1 MTSRLRIERRDDIAI
16 VRLAHPPVNA
26 LSAQVREELFAAL
39 ASLRDDPGVRGV
51 VIAGQGRAFSAGAD
65 VSEFQAAPGAF
76 ADRRDPADITALIEA
91 FDKPVMAA
99 IHGFALGGGL
109 ELALGCHGR
118 IAARG
123 SQLGLPEVALGILPG
138 AGGTQRLPRLIGVRK
153 ALSMMVTG
161 APVAAG
167 VGAEIGLVDAVA
179 DEDVVDVAVAFLR
192 EQLSSHQM
200 LRVTGAT
207 SVPLEGDE
215 DQVIV
220 EARSTLDV
228 PPGRRRA
235 AGRIVDCVEA
245 LRGLVSKTVCATS
258 VPRSWSVCVRPRRR
272 RCSTPSSLSVQRAAT
287 ARAPSHVPC
296 AASASS
302 VAARWVAALP
312 SPSPMRT
319 SP

>member
-1 MTSRLRIERRDDIAI
+1 
-16 VRLAHPPVNA
+16 
-26 LSAQVREELFAAL
+26 
-39 ASLRDDPGVRGV
+39 
-51 VIAGQGRAFSAGAD
+51 
-65 VSEFQAAPGAF
+65 
-76 ADRRDPADITALIEA
+76 
-91 FDKPVMAA
+91 
-99 IHGFALGGGL
+99 
-109 ELALGCHGR
+109 
-118 IAARG
+118 
-123 SQLGLPEVALGILPG
+123 
-138 AGGTQRLPRLIGVRK
+138 
-153 ALSMMVTG
+153 MMVTG
-161 APVAAG
+161 APVADG

-245 LRGLVSKTVCATS
+245 LRVLVSKTVCATS

-287 ARAPSHVPC
+287 ARARATFRRSV
-296 AASASS
+296 ASS
-302 VAARWVAALP
+302 VRTMGPALHRLRRCDFAV
-312 SPSPMRT
+312 SLMRHAER
-319 SP
+319 PKRQ